1 MKMIKLLLLILI
13 GLNIFD
19 TISTIILLQNGM
31 TELNPIL
38 RYFIEKYGLI
48 TIPLIK
54 IPPLALLIYA
64 RKEIYKIKYPKY
76 LLIFAVLYYTV
87 WMLSTNL
94 PLLIVILFN
103 S

>member
-1 MKMIKLLLLILI
+1 MIKLLLILLI

-31 TELNPIL
+31 TELNPLL
-38 RYFIEKYGLI
+38 RYLIEKYGLI

-54 IPPLALLIYA
+54 IPPLALLIYL
-64 RKEIYKIKYPKY
+64 RNVIYEVKYLKY
-76 LLIFAVLYYTV
+76 LLIFAVLFYTV
-87 WMLSTNL
+87 VMLSTNL
-94 PLLIVILFN
+94 PLLIIVLLN